1 MKDLFTSLTNPYLLA
16 ILTAWL
22 LSQTLKMPIHFLSTK
37 KWRWDLFLE
46 SGGMPSSHSTLV
58 TCTSTMIGLHQGIDT
73 AAFAIALTLAVIVIY
88 DATHVRRQAGIHAE
102 RLNFLFTEI
111 FDGHHLDEEKLKEV
125 LGHTPTQVTG
135 GIILGLGV
143 ALFYHFLW

>member
-1 MKDLFTSLTNPYLLA
+1 MKELFTSLANPYLLA

-58 TCTSTMIGLHQGIDT
+58 TCTSAMIGFHEGFDT
-73 AAFAIALTLAVIVIY
+73 AAFAISRTMATIVIY
-88 DATHVRRQAGIHAE
+88 DATHVRRQAGFHAE
-102 RLNFLFTEI
+102 RLNILFTEI
-111 FDGHHLDEEKLKEV
+111 FDGHHLDQEKLKEV
-125 LGHTPTQVTG
+125 LGHTPTQVVG
-135 GIILGLGV
+135 GIILGLAV
-143 ALFYHFLW
+143 ATFYYLTW